1 MNDFKT
7 VMKDFIRENNP
18 FSMLVVCKEVYG
30 EFPNYTLWGKFLGI
44 LILILLPL
52 VSLWV
57 TFIVVLVL
65 PLIMTFYIIGW
76 VLYKAYKLIS
86 NKYNFRLK
94 IYKDDN

>member
-1 MNDFKT
+1 MNDFT
-7 VMKDFIRENNP
+7 TFMKDFIREHNP
-18 FSMLVVCKEVYG
+18 FFMFVVCKVYD
-30 EFPNYTLWGKFLGI
+30 EFPNCTLWGKFLGI
-44 LILILLPL
+44 LVLILLPL
-52 VSLWV
+52 LSLWTTV
-57 TFIVVLVL
+57 GLVLVL